1 MPISRGD
8 IHIVDFEPSQ
18 GAEANKKRP
27 AIIVSNAGTNR
38 NAASRRWRR
47 DQRCPAYKQCR
58 RDPPVP
64 GPHPSGAGRAGLDS
78 RAQAEQVRAVSIG
91 RLGPMIGRVPP
102 LLMNAIDNAL
112 RIQLAL

>member
-27 AIIVSNAGTNR
+27 AVIVSNAGTNR
-38 NAASRRWRR
+38 NAVSRRWGVINVVPLTSNIAEVLPF
-47 DQRCPAYKQCR
+47 QVLIPAEMTGLR
-58 RDPPVP
+58 
-64 GPHPSGAGRAGLDS
+64 LDS
-78 RAQAEQVRAVSIG
+78 SAQAEQVRAVSIG
-91 RLGPMIGRVPP
+91 RLGPKIGRVPP